1 MAKYR
6 MECKMVQEYLN
17 DEGGMN
23 FLAKKDLKRDIK

>member
-23 FLAKKDLKRDIK
+23 FLAKKKI